1 MYPSRWRKAIKKPS
15 LARVFK
21 TRAHVGYNLIKAVLL
36 CSRVYLKFAR
46 LVWRRIFRPF
56 ERINDRPSQDRSPDD
71 SFEWWDEERGIFHQD
86 SIGKKHSIRSVDF
99 YFPRGLPSP
108 CRGNNAVFLGARS
121 IQPRFP
127 DEGFA
132 HDLFPLPWLNSKGRE
147 GERKK
152 RRTRSSYRYP
162 DGTANFDESFSN
174 GGAKPALSLS
184 SVLGTLCA
192 RLLSARATG
201 ECYKSSSSF
210 VRGGCRVDKCPF
222 VNQKTLSFLS
232 LSLFSLREASSNRT
246 PDTFSFYLD
255 LRELLFALGKNVA
268 RAMQPDTEYYF
279 SYIIARNGIKVLL
292 KFWGRR
298 DLRGSID
305 FSMIFFLTKFD
316 RIF

>member
-1 MYPSRWRKAIKKPS
+1 MIGSSGGTRKEGFSTKIRLEKNIRFEAWIFIFLAASPPPVEGTMPFS
-15 LARVFK
+15 LARG
-21 TRAHVGYNLIKAVLL
+21 RSNLDFQMKASPTIYFL
-36 CSRVYLKFAR
+36 CSALVKF
-46 LVWRRIFRPF
+46 
-56 ERINDRPSQDRSPDD
+56 
-71 SFEWWDEERGIFHQD
+71 
-86 SIGKKHSIRSVDF
+86 
-99 YFPRGLPSP
+99 
-108 CRGNNAVFLGARS
+108 
-121 IQPRFP
+121 
-127 DEGFA
+127 EGEG
-132 HDLFPLPWLNSKGRE
+132 GR
-147 GERKK
+147 ERKK

>member
-1 MYPSRWRKAIKKPS
+1 MIGSSGGTRKEGFSTKIRLEKNIRFEAWIFIFLAASPPPVEGTMPFS
-15 LARVFK
+15 LARG
-21 TRAHVGYNLIKAVLL
+21 RSNLDFQMKASPTIYFL
-36 CSRVYLKFAR
+36 CSALVKF
-46 LVWRRIFRPF
+46 
-56 ERINDRPSQDRSPDD
+56 
-71 SFEWWDEERGIFHQD
+71 
-86 SIGKKHSIRSVDF
+86 
-99 YFPRGLPSP
+99 
-108 CRGNNAVFLGARS
+108 
-121 IQPRFP
+121 
-127 DEGFA
+127 EGEG
-132 HDLFPLPWLNSKGRE
+132 GR
-147 GERKK
+147 ERKK

-279 SYIIARNGIKVLL
+279 SYIICA
-292 KFWGRR
+292 
-298 DLRGSID
+298 
-305 FSMIFFLTKFD
+305 
-316 RIF
+316 

>member
-1 MYPSRWRKAIKKPS
+1 MAANISSLWTDKRSTLSRSIPRWFVRVVGRGKRDFPPRFDWKKTFDSKRGFLFSSRPPLPLSREQCRFPWRAVDPTSISRWR
-15 LARVFK
+15 LR
-21 TRAHVGYNLIKAVLL
+21 
-36 CSRVYLKFAR
+36 
-46 LVWRRIFRPF
+46 
-56 ERINDRPSQDRSPDD
+56 
-71 SFEWWDEERGIFHQD
+71 
-86 SIGKKHSIRSVDF
+86 
-99 YFPRGLPSP
+99 
-108 CRGNNAVFLGARS
+108 
-121 IQPRFP
+121 PRFISS
-127 DEGFA
+127 A
-132 HDLFPLPWLNSKGRE
+132 LPWLNSKGRE

>member
-56 ERINDRPSQDRSPDD
+56 ERINEPSQDRSTDD
-71 SFEWWDEERGIFHQD
+71 WFEWWDEERGIFHQD

-132 HDLFPLPWLNSKGRE
+132 HDLFPL
-147 GERKK
+147 
-152 RRTRSSYRYP
+152 
-162 DGTANFDESFSN
+162 
-174 GGAKPALSLS
+174 
-184 SVLGTLCA
+184 LCP
-192 RLLSARATG
+192 G
-201 ECYKSSSSF
+201 
-210 VRGGCRVDKCPF
+210 
-222 VNQKTLSFLS
+222 
-232 LSLFSLREASSNRT
+232 
-246 PDTFSFYLD
+246 
-255 LRELLFALGKNVA
+255 
-268 RAMQPDTEYYF
+268 
-279 SYIIARNGIKVLL
+279 
-292 KFWGRR
+292 
-298 DLRGSID
+298 
-305 FSMIFFLTKFD
+305 
-316 RIF
+316 

>member
-36 CSRVYLKFAR
+36 YSRVYLKFAR
-46 LVWRRIFRPF
+46 LVWSANISSLWTDKRTL
-56 ERINDRPSQDRSPDD
+56 SRSIPRWFVRVVGRGKRDFPPRFDWKKTFD
-71 SFEWWDEERGIFHQD
+71 SKRG
-86 SIGKKHSIRSVDF
+86 F
-99 YFPRGLPSP
+99 YFSRGLPSP